1 MVGDT
6 LRRMCGGGGG
16 GEARCSALCSIHQ
29 PRASLLAC
37 FDSLLLLAE
46 GRTVYFGPTGLSDAS
61 SSSACGQQPGF
72 LPRALPPFGMP
83 PVPLLLSG
91 CIDSLRTL
99 VPPAQP
105 DGGGGAC
112 ANSSAA
118 AAGAA
123 VGGVLAY
130 FEAAGYACPR
140 FENPADFLL
149 DLVHRPDVSKLAA
162 MTAAATKAASAQH
175 AAAAAA
181 AAAAALLQQ
190 QALLAAPSGKR
201 SGRRRASSPRSPRSP
216 PAGSGGGA
224 REQIDSEAAAPPPEP
239 ASPSP
244 PPPPPPDA
252 LPAARVATAAAFASL
267 YAASPLAAAAMAPP
281 HASALPPPLP
291 EVGVDGTSRYPT
303 GWCNQFVVLFGRT
316 MRYKLREPSAVLT
329 QACTAVFLPLLVGG
343 IYWRIPFT
351 QNAIQDRLAA
361 VSFLI
366 MLQAFMC
373 MDQILL
379 MPKERAVYLRDHDA
393 GLHST
398 SAFFLARTAAE
409 LPFIL
414 GFSAICATEAYF
426 CFGFQRAA
434 RRYLTFMAIICA
446 VSEAG
451 AAMLCSVGA
460 LSPNINRQFAGDDRA
475 RDTHLVRWLLHQHQ
489 QHPALVPL
497 GVEVLVSGLRRASGC
512 RERVPRA
519 DVYLHARGSGAGLH
533 RHGRRVPG
541 APRLR
546 GRLHRRVSARRSPSR
561 SARASSRIWAFGFCT
576 LATPS
581 RSVSSREASALPG
594 APRCWAPLPRGRY
607 AAVRACV
614 MRVFG

>member
-1 MVGDT
+1 VHRWWAT
-6 LRRMCGGGGG
+6 RCAACAAAATAAG

-46 GRTVYFGPTGLSDAS
+46 GRTVYFGPTGLADGAS
-61 SSSACGQQPGF
+61 SSSAA
-72 LPRALPPFGMP
+72 LPRALPPLGMP

-91 CIDSLRTL
+91 WIDSLRTL
-99 VPPAQP
+99 VPPQTHP
-105 DGGGGAC
+105 DGGGWSASAGAC
-112 ANSSAA
+112 ASSSA
-118 AAGAA
+118 
-123 VGGVLAY
+123 GGVLAY

-162 MTAAATKAASAQH
+162 MTAAAATKAASAQQ

-181 AAAAALLQQ
+181 AAAAQQ
-190 QALLAAPSGKR
+190 QQGALLAAPSGKR
-201 SGRRRASSPRSPRSP
+201 SGRRRASSPRAR
-216 PAGSGGGA
+216 SGGASGGA
-224 REQIDSEAAAPPPEP
+224 QIDPEAAAPPPEP
-239 ASPSP
+239 ASLLAL

-267 YAASPLAAAAMAPP
+267 YASSPLASAAMAPP
-281 HASALPPPLP
+281 QARALPAPLP
-291 EVGVDGTSRYPT
+291 EVGVNGTSRYPT
-303 GWCNQFVVLFGRT
+303 CWCNQFVVLFGRT

-451 AAMLCSVGA
+451 AAMLCSFGA
-460 LSPNINRQFAGDDRA
+460 LSPNIETGN
-475 RDTHLVRWLLHQHQ
+475 LL
-489 QHPALVPL
+489 ATV
-497 GVEVLVSGLRRASGC
+497 VLVILILFDGFYINVNNIPLWCRWASKFSFLGYGVQAAAANEFRGLTFTCTPEEAALGCIATGDAYLARLGFADVSIGACIGATLAIAVGARVVAYLGLRFLYTGHSFK
-512 RERVPRA
+512 ER
-519 DVYLHARGSGAGLH
+519 LFS
-533 RHGRRVPG
+533 
-541 APRLR
+541 
-546 GRLHRRVSARRSPSR
+546 
-561 SARASSRIWAFGFCT
+561 
-576 LATPS
+576 
-581 RSVSSREASALPG
+581 
-594 APRCWAPLPRGRY
+594 
-607 AAVRACV
+607 
-614 MRVFG
+614 